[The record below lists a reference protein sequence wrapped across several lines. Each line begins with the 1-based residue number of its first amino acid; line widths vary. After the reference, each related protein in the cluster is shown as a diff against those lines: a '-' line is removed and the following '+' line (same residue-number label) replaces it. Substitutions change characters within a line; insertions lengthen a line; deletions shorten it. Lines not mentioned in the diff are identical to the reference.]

1 MKATLP
7 DGTLFEGSAEEF
19 LIIHPPSTAHGNGH
33 KPMNVEVGGDSG
45 VWTEKRARLFWDS
58 LDPRHGGGDQKKL
71 LQFLMDK
78 GGRGSEGDVRKHLGI
93 NKGQELAGVL
103 ANLSR
108 NARREAK
115 DEHVKA
121 VVRTYDKGTRVYH
134 IPDDLL
140 RFLKQF

>member
-7 DGTLFEGSAEEF
+7 DGTVFEGTADEF
-19 LIIHPPSTAHGNGH
+19 RIIHPPSTGYANGH
-33 KPMNVEVGGDSG
+33 RGMRAEPSADSG
-45 VWTEKRARLFWDS
+45 VWTEKRARLFWEN

-78 GGRGSEGDVRKHLGI
+78 GGRASEIDVRKHLGI
-93 NKGQELAGVL
+93 SKGQELAGVL

-115 DEHVKA
+115 DDHVKA
-121 VVRTYDKGTRVYH
+121 VRRTYDKGTRVYN

-140 RFLKQF
+140 KFLKQF